1 MKNIFKYIIT
11 AIIKLEAKMI
21 LKKYQPKIVAVT
33 GNVGKTSTKDA
44 IYTVMSKT
52 LYVRKSEKSFNS
64 DIGVPLTIL
73 GCANAW
79 SDPLKWL
86 NNIWEGF
93 TYIIYN
99 KKYPE
104 WLVLEVGADRPGDI
118 KGISSWLKPNIVVV
132 TRFSEV
138 PVHIEN
144 FKSRADIITEKGYL
158 VDALRHDGVLVLN
171 SDDSDVYNY
180 RKKFPGKL
188 ITYGMLGDAEVRASN
203 YSVYYSE
210 DIGQPVGVHFKVEH
224 AGSCLPVLIKGTLGE
239 GNVYLAIAA
248 IAVGLSLNI
257 NIVDSTQSLLGFVPA
272 KGRMNLISGINKS
285 IIIDDTYNSAPV
297 AMKSALETLGGIK
310 TSGRR
315 LAALGDMLELGRHTV
330 EVHRKMGEL
339 AAASCDT
346 LITVGLRARTLAE
359 SAIDAGL
366 DADSVLQFDDSV
378 EAAEYLKTIIKTGDT
393 ILVKGSQSIRME
405 KITAALL
412 AEPEK
417 AADLL
422 VRQDEEWKKR

>member
-144 FKSRADIITEKGYL
+144 FKSRADIIAEKGYL

-210 DIGQPVGVHFKVEH
+210 DIGQPGACISKLNMRGVV
-224 AGSCLPVLIKGTLGE
+224 CL
-239 GNVYLAIAA
+239 
-248 IAVGLSLNI
+248 
-257 NIVDSTQSLLGFVPA
+257 F
-272 KGRMNLISGINKS
+272 
-285 IIIDDTYNSAPV
+285 
-297 AMKSALETLGGIK
+297 
-310 TSGRR
+310 
-315 LAALGDMLELGRHTV
+315 
-330 EVHRKMGEL
+330 
-339 AAASCDT
+339 
-346 LITVGLRARTLAE
+346 
-359 SAIDAGL
+359 
-366 DADSVLQFDDSV
+366 
-378 EAAEYLKTIIKTGDT
+378 
-393 ILVKGSQSIRME
+393 
-405 KITAALL
+405 
-412 AEPEK
+412 
-417 AADLL
+417 
-422 VRQDEEWKKR
+422 